1 MKAVHWLPIAG
12 LMMACGGQGAQSDD
26 AAIDYDTVG
35 TLLTVEQLP
44 PMPAFPE
51 ARRGRLVTV
60 TAGDYDLSGV
70 WDIDA
75 GLCAEIGVLEI
86 YAGPSGLRTAI
97 LLHLTE
103 GDSLGTYPVVAAAL
117 DFPDAPAA
125 LIAVQVFENPEAFG
139 FQAFSGELELSDFGA
154 RVSGR
159 FNVTLREIG
168 MDLFTHFVGVFEEI
182 MVDPLSPDYCRVLR
196 DSTVAPDSGSVA
208 DSTVGEGQ

>member
-1 MKAVHWLPIAG
+1 MKAVQWLPLAG

-26 AAIDYDTVG
+26 AGIDYDTVG
-35 TLLTVEQLP
+35 TRLTVEQLP
-44 PMPAFPE
+44 PMPPFPE
-51 ARRGRLVTV
+51 ARGGRLVTV

-70 WDIDA
+70 WEIDA
-75 GLCAEIGVLEI
+75 GFCGEIGVLEI

-97 LLHLTE
+97 LLHVTE

-117 DFPDAPAA
+117 DFPDAPAS

-168 MDLFTHFVGVFEEI
+168 MDLFTRFVGVFEDI
-182 MVDPLSPDYCRVLR
+182 MIDQLSPDYCRVLR
-196 DSTVAPDSGSVA
+196 DSTVAPDSASVA

>member
-1 MKAVHWLPIAG
+1 MKAVHWLSLAA

-26 AAIDYDTVG
+26 ARIDYDTVN
-35 TLLTVEQLP
+35 TLLTVEQHP
-44 PMPAFPE
+44 PMPPFPE
-51 ARRGRLVTV
+51 ARGGRLVTM
-60 TAGDYDLSGV
+60 TAGDYDLNGV
-70 WDIDA
+70 WEVEV
-75 GLCAEIGVLEI
+75 GLCGEIGILEI

-97 LLHLTE
+97 LLHIPK

-125 LIAVQVFENPEAFG
+125 LIAVQVYKDSEAFG

-168 MDLFTHFVGVFEEI
+168 MDLFTHFVGVFEDI
-182 MVDPLSPDYCRVLR
+182 LVNPLSPDYCRVLR
-196 DSTVAPDSGSVA
+196 DSTVAPDSASAA
-208 DSTVGEGQ
+208 DSPPGEGQ

>member
-26 AAIDYDTVG
+26 AGIDYDTVG
-35 TLLTVEQLP
+35 TLLTIEQLP
-44 PMPAFPE
+44 PMPPFPK
-51 ARRGRLVTV
+51 ARGGRLVTV
-60 TAGDYDLSGV
+60 TVGDYDLSGV
-70 WDIDA
+70 WEIDA
-75 GLCAEIGVLEI
+75 GFCGEIGVLEI

-97 LLHLTE
+97 LLHVPE

-159 FNVTLREIG
+159 FHVTLREIG

-182 MVDPLSPDYCRVLR
+182 LVDPLSPDYCRVLK
-196 DSTVAPDSGSVA
+196 DSTVAPDSASVA

>member
-12 LMMACGGQGAQSDD
+12 LLMACGGQGAQPDD
-26 AAIDYDTVG
+26 AGIDCDTVG
-35 TLLTVEQLP
+35 TRLTVEQLP
-44 PMPAFPE
+44 PMPPFPE
-51 ARRGRLVTV
+51 ARAGRLVTV
-60 TAGDYDLSGV
+60 TAGDYDLNGV
-70 WDIDA
+70 WEVDA
-75 GLCAEIGVLEI
+75 GFCAEIGVLEI

-97 LLHLTE
+97 LLHVTE
-103 GDSLGTYPVVAAAL
+103 GASLGTYPVVAAAL
-117 DFPDAPAA
+117 DFPDAPAS

-182 MVDPLSPDYCRVLR
+182 MVDPLSPDYCRVMR
-196 DSTVAPDSGSVA
+196 DSTVAPDSASVA

>member
-1 MKAVHWLPIAG
+1 MKAVHWLPLAG
-12 LMMACGGQGAQSDD
+12 LMMACGGQGSQSDD
-26 AAIDYDTVG
+26 AGIDYDTVG

-44 PMPAFPE
+44 AMPTYPE
-51 ARRGRLVTV
+51 ARGGRLVTV
-60 TAGDYDLSGV
+60 TAGDYDLSGI
-70 WDIDA
+70 WEIDA
-75 GLCAEIGVLEI
+75 GFCAEIGVLEI

-97 LLHLTE
+97 LLHVPE

-125 LIAVQVFENPEAFG
+125 LIGVQVFENPEAFG

-168 MDLFTHFVGVFEEI
+168 MDLFTHFVGVFEEVL
-182 MVDPLSPDYCRVLR
+182 VDPLSPDYCRVLR
-196 DSTVAPDSGSVA
+196 DSTVVPDSASVA
-208 DSTVGEGQ
+208 DSAIGEGQ